1 MQSLKQAFIF
11 CAGRGER
18 MRPLSDTI
26 PKPLV
31 LIDKKPMVEHIIEKI
46 TEFGEI
52 KKIIVN
58 GFYLADKIEN
68 HLKKFKN
75 IDYTLHYGSNG
86 IVLNL
91 IKLSK

>member
-1 MQSLKQAFIF
+1 MRSLEQAFIF

-31 LIDKKPMVEHIIEKI
+31 LINKRPMVEHIIEKI

-52 KKIIVN
+52 KKIIVHI
-58 GFYLADKIEN
+58 F
-68 HLKKFKN
+68 F
-75 IDYTLHYGSNG
+75 
-86 IVLNL
+86 
-91 IKLSK
+91 